1 MNEPTSQEPIGQDRV
16 ESAIN
21 SICEMVCDRS
31 LLPKDRKPDLLTI
44 CSAILL
50 AEGMNKL
57 SAISV
62 DERAVLRSYLQTYQN
77 PDNGFFS
84 DPFTASAK
92 PANESWTKTYPLFQT
107 TTLVLQ
113 ALNALGEK
121 ALYCL
126 NFTDALNSQAA
137 MTDWLEEVP
146 WTCPLAQSNRVVF
159 LLNILIYKVEVEKEP
174 SSARLFHWVL
184 DWLNQTQ
191 DSITGMWGM
200 PSKVFHPEAIIATS
214 RLVPFFEYVHRP
226 IMRVMGIVDTI
237 LDHQQ
242 ADGSLSDSLRNNSAG
257 RVAVAHLLATFA
269 RDFDYRSDEIKQT
282 LMQIYHVIQAEG
294 EAASCPFPTALANQQ
309 QDTEIITTQSPLWS
323 TWNDILTTAIIKS
336 RYPDEIAQANPGTFR
351 RWPALGYH
359 KPEKNLTDYEREV
372 LPLWIRRISTITD
385 KMQSDEEPSISII
398 IPCYNLGKYIY
409 EAVES
414 VFDQTMQQFEIIIVN
429 DGSTDE
435 LTKLMLEAFE
445 HPQIRVVHQENQGVG
460 AARNHGIRL
469 AKGRYICCLDADDR
483 IRPTFLAQAYTILDT
498 QAEVGFVTGY
508 FKMFDEATDIFRP
521 DNCDLLSMLIL
532 NYAVEPSVF
541 RKEGWGKVGG
551 YCETFS
557 SGGIEDWDL
566 WLSLLELGYRASII
580 PEIVWDYRIRANQ
593 MSAKM
598 YEPETWGQLMKEL
611 AIRHQKT
618 YSQNL
623 VAAIA
628 KQGTYNRELLK
639 WIENR
644 QKAILWW
651 QRQASSWQEQSSS
664 WRENASQWK
673 EIAENTRLK
682 LEKVQS
688 ESNLKAVLKKTF
700 LKFWR
705 R

>member
-1 MNEPTSQEPIGQDRV
+1 
-16 ESAIN
+16 
-21 SICEMVCDRS
+21 
-31 LLPKDRKPDLLTI
+31 
-44 CSAILL
+44 
-50 AEGMNKL
+50 
-57 SAISV
+57 
-62 DERAVLRSYLQTYQN
+62 
-77 PDNGFFS
+77 
-84 DPFTASAK
+84 
-92 PANESWTKTYPLFQT
+92 
-107 TTLVLQ
+107 
-113 ALNALGEK
+113 
-121 ALYCL
+121 
-126 NFTDALNSQAA
+126 
-137 MTDWLEEVP
+137 
-146 WTCPLAQSNRVVF
+146 
-159 LLNILIYKVEVEKEP
+159 
-174 SSARLFHWVL
+174 
-184 DWLNQTQ
+184 
-191 DSITGMWGM
+191 
-200 PSKVFHPEAIIATS
+200 
-214 RLVPFFEYVHRP
+214 
-226 IMRVMGIVDTI
+226 
-237 LDHQQ
+237 
-242 ADGSLSDSLRNNSAG
+242 
-257 RVAVAHLLATFA
+257 
-269 RDFDYRSDEIKQT
+269 
-282 LMQIYHVIQAEG
+282 
-294 EAASCPFPTALANQQ
+294 
-309 QDTEIITTQSPLWS
+309 
-323 TWNDILTTAIIKS
+323 
-336 RYPDEIAQANPGTFR
+336 
-351 RWPALGYH
+351 
-359 KPEKNLTDYEREV
+359 
-372 LPLWIRRISTITD
+372 
-385 KMQSDEEPSISII
+385 
-398 IPCYNLGKYIY
+398 
-409 EAVES
+409 
-414 VFDQTMQQFEIIIVN
+414 MQQFEIIIVN